1 MKKLEYC
8 VAVMGC
14 LLMLALSQAAYAL
27 YQSPNPWPMWRHDH
41 VHSGYTTS
49 AVTGRNMTVW
59 DTSANYYPSTPI
71 VVDGKVIFG
80 GSSNRVY
87 ALDEVS
93 GVELWRSISL
103 TGSLTGN
110 PSYSDGRVFVTSSS
124 GYLYCINAT
133 TGAKLWENQLTS
145 TGQIQSSP
153 TVANGRVYVTT
164 TDNYLFGCDV
174 TTGSYDSIWYFVA
187 GDKIYSSPAVSG
199 NMVYFGCDDGKVYA
213 LDTSNP
219 GGFVMIW
226 RFQTGGAVQSSACV
240 ADGKLFIGSSYADHS
255 VFALNATTTA
265 PNGQLIWK
273 YTLDYGATVDGT
285 PAYYNGVVYFT
296 HYGGKVYAINANA
309 SPGNYTENAPGC
321 KIWSRTI
328 GSYNVG
334 HYSPAVADD
343 RVVAT
348 DGSNTVYCL
357 NRTYGD
363 DLIWSSRFASAPY
376 DPVVADGNVFVND
389 YYNVHCIGDY
399 YPPVTYYYT
408 VTPPGAGGQSYNIKL
423 VIANATPSQTINT
436 QLLVSQFKIN
446 YTVTGIDGTVGMSN
460 ITIDDNM
467 LVGPYTVRVNGGL
480 IPSPV
485 VIDNGTYT
493 SIYFTYFQST
503 NEILIQGTGAIVPE
517 LSPAAILT
525 SIMVASA
532 IMTLLARSSRFRKN
546 HV

>member
-1 MKKLEYC
+1 M
-8 VAVMGC
+8 AC

-27 YQSPNPWPMWRHDH
+27 YQSPNPWPMWRYDQ
-41 VHSGYTTS
+41 VHSGYTAS
-49 AVTGRNMTVW
+49 AVTDRNMTVW
-59 DTSANYYPSTPI
+59 DTSANYYSSTPI
-71 VVDGKVIFG
+71 VVDGRVIFG
-80 GSSNRVY
+80 GTSNRVY

-103 TGSLTGN
+103 AGSLTGN
-110 PSYSDGRVFVTSSS
+110 PSYSEGRVFVTSSN

-133 TGAKLWENQLTS
+133 TGAKLWEYQLTS

-164 TDNYLFGCDV
+164 TDNYLFGCDI
-174 TTGSYDSIWYFVA
+174 TTGSYGNWYFSA
-187 GDKIYSSPAVSG
+187 ANKIYSSPAVSG

-219 GGFVMIW
+219 AGFVLIW
-226 RFQTGGAVQSSACV
+226 RFQTAGQVRSSPCV
-240 ADGKLFIGSSYADHS
+240 ADGKLFIGSYNTDHS

-265 PNGQLIWK
+265 SNGQLIWK
-273 YTLDYGATVDGT
+273 YTLDYGAAVDST

-296 HYGGKVYAINANA
+296 HYEGKVYAVNANA
-309 SPGNYTENAPGC
+309 SPGNYTENQPGC
-321 KIWSRTI
+321 KLYSQTI
-328 GSYNVG
+328 GGYNVG
-334 HYSPAVADD
+334 YYSPAVADD

-357 NRTYGD
+357 NRTN
-363 DLIWSSRFASAPY
+363 LQVIWSSRFANAPQ
-376 DPVVADGNVFVND
+376 DPIVADGNVFVND

-408 VTPPGAGGQSYNIKL
+408 VTPPGAGGQSYKIKL

-436 QLLVSQFKIN
+436 QLLANQFKIN

-485 VIDNGTYT
+485 VVDNGTYT

-503 NEILIQGTGAIVPE
+503 NEILITGTNAIVPE
-517 LSPAAILT
+517 LSPLAILT

-532 IMTLLARSSRFRKN
+532 IIALLARSNRFRKN